1 VVNRPYRQA
10 HRPPS
15 LGWRLATGLARLS
28 AVVGMVAVLWLYAVV
43 LLVGFS
49 GSVPA

>member
-1 VVNRPYRQA
+1 MTRTFRHA

-15 LGWRLATGLARLS
+15 LGRRLATGLARL
-28 AVVGMVAVLWLYAVV
+28 VVVIGLVAVLWLYAVV
-43 LLVGFS
+43 LLIGFS